1 MILKQ
6 ELSNIIQ
13 LSHNELAL
21 LKEDDLNLELLN
33 KLEAD
38 RFEQIKTLFESVDSN
53 ELANEVDLLNEIK
66 ILDQQLASLVA
77 ERKNLIKNELLGF
90 RNKNKVSKAY
100 KAYKNV

>member
-21 LKEDDLNLELLN
+21 LKEEDLNLELLN

-66 ILDQQLASLVA
+66 ILDQQLASHVA

-100 KAYKNV
+100 KNV